1 MTEPRTAAGR
11 RAVLKD
17 YVVDALKAEEA
28 TRAGNQRT
36 IYGQAEFVASW
47 LVSAPEAV
55 RRAVEAEA
63 ASPDSEALRAALERI
78 AYADEF
84 STLDGSFDRNNIRKY
99 ARAALTPGSRG

>member
-11 RAVLKD
+11 D
-17 YVVDALKAEEA
+17 
-28 TRAGNQRT
+28 
-36 IYGQAEFVASW
+36 
-47 LVSAPEAV
+47 AV
-55 RRAVEAEA
+55 RMRGLFGGETEERAAQWVALIEAEA